1 MHNKITKT
9 EVARVLE
16 DLSSSEKITSRA
28 FGKVLIYSSKD
39 NPIDYEKEFGDRSIE
54 RKYEYQSLIQLN
66 EELMEVSRDETV
78 VRKELEDL
86 GKIPTNERLN
96 QDVSIFEKDV
106 ITLQESIASIK
117 ENANT
122 EQRLECTHIQN
133 SIDSLEKEV
142 KLRRKI
148 FNNITSIIK
157 DQVRPK
163 SMNDFMEELGI
174 ENCM

>member
-1 MHNKITKT
+1 
-9 EVARVLE
+9 
-16 DLSSSEKITSRA
+16 
-28 FGKVLIYSSKD
+28 
-39 NPIDYEKEFGDRSIE
+39 
-54 RKYEYQSLIQLN
+54 
-66 EELMEVSRDETV
+66 MEVSRDETV